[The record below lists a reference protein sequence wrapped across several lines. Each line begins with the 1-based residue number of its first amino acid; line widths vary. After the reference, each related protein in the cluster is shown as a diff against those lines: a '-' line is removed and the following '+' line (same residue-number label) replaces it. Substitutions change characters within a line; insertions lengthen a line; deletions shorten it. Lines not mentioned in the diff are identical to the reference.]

1 MSLSGKLIA
10 AFGLSVSVTVILAW
24 AGVWSSNRIER
35 TFDLLETSEGRLQS
49 LEQLVTSLQKRHT
62 ALTRFVYAGHD
73 DARREAALASG
84 AARRIVRTMIESRAA
99 DPSDSQA
106 EREQR
111 QRLASFRGLLDRIDE
126 AWWAFVADEN
136 ASPEQARARFAE
148 GCALPLKEELLP
160 RIEEMLENERLQV
173 ELRRAE
179 FTAFAS
185 SVRRGAWVAALAA
198 ILVAAVAIRL
208 LSRSVNAVNELR
220 VAEAAANESKSLF
233 LANMSH
239 EIRTPMNAILG
250 FADLLKQQ
258 CGDVKLP
265 ETQSFIGAIHSSG
278 SHLLH
283 LINDILDLSKI
294 EAGRIEL
301 REGAHPVLP
310 ILTDVISLLQARADA
325 KAISLLFR
333 WIGPAPRQIRTD
345 AHRLRQVLL
354 NLVGNAVK
362 FTERGGVTVE
372 ARLEASDADW
382 LLVVDVADTGVGI
395 PAEQLEAIFEP
406 FRQVDSSFTRQHEG
420 TGLGLS
426 ISRRLAKLLGG
437 EISVVSVPNEG
448 TTFTLTMKAG
458 PIAEIELLA
467 PADAARPLDA
477 TPIAPAAITN
487 GNAGDSLQ
495 GVTILVV
502 DDVKVNRDLI
512 RIVLQRAGAEVLQ
525 AEDGAAGVSE
535 ALRNDID
542 LIFMDMQMPLMD
554 GLTATS
560 QLRER
565 GFARPIV
572 ALTAN
577 AMEKDRLRCLEVG
590 CTSYLSKPVKSE
602 DILLEVARQLM
613 PTAKT
618 WERGAAV

>member
-84 AARRIVRTMIESRAA
+84 GARRIVRTMIESRAA

-111 QRLASFRGLLDRIDE
+111 QRLESFRGLLDRIDE

-148 GCALPLKEELLP
+148 GCAVPLKEELLP

-173 ELRRAE
+173 DLRRAE
-179 FTAFAS
+179 FNAFAS

-208 LSRSVNAVNELR
+208 LSRSINAVNELR
-220 VAEAAANESKSLF
+220 IAEAAANASKSLF

-294 EAGRIEL
+294 EAGRIDL

-310 ILTDVISLLQARADA
+310 ILTEVISLLQARADA

-382 LLVVDVADTGVGI
+382 LLVVDVTDTGMGI
-395 PAEQLEAIFEP
+395 PPDQLEAIFEP

-426 ISRRLAKLLGG
+426 ISRRLANLLGG
-437 EISVVSVPNEG
+437 EISVVSAPNEG

-467 PADAARPLDA
+467 PAELARPWEA
-477 TPIAPAAITN
+477 TPMGPATTTQE
-487 GNAGDSLQ
+487 NAGEPLQ

-512 RIVLQRAGAEVLQ
+512 RIVLQRSGAKVLQ

-535 ALRNDID
+535 ALRNDVD
-542 LIFMDMQMPLMD
+542 LIFMDIQMPLMD
-554 GLTATS
+554 GLTATT

-590 CTSYLSKPVKSE
+590 CTSYLSKPVKPA
-602 DILLEVARQLM
+602 DLLLEVARQLM
-613 PTAKT
+613 PTTGT
-618 WERGAAV
+618 WEREAVV